1 MTDNRKHKGFT
12 IMEMLIVVAIIAIL
26 AAIAIPVFGSSL
38 HKARVA
44 ADIAN
49 VRAYYAELQTE
60 YLLTGE
66 YREGIGTESDGIGSD
81 TIIHPDNTETK
92 LQAGKYS
99 VIRPSDSDQDK
110 KSGYQLHY
118 YCNKFDH
125 EQTFGAS
132 NKTGG

>member
-1 MTDNRKHKGFT
+1 MINNNKRKGFT

-26 AAIAIPVFGSSL
+26 AAIAIPVFSSSL

-66 YREGIGTESDGIGSD
+66 YRDDIGDAESGYGSDIITHSDG
-81 TIIHPDNTETK
+81 TTTK
-92 LQAGKYS
+92 LQTGTYFIIKVTDA
-99 VIRPSDSDQDK
+99 DK
-110 KSGYQLHY
+110 KPGYQIHY
-118 YCNKFDH
+118 ICNKYDH
-125 EQTFGAS
+125 SQTFGAS
-132 NKTGG
+132 NSTGS